1 MNMNSQLIDYAE
13 ILVVDDN
20 VVNVRLL
27 SDILS
32 GMGYEVRKA
41 LSGKAAIDSI
51 YSCLPDLILLDI
63 RMPEMDGYQ
72 VCEAL
77 KSDPKTYDIPIIF
90 ISASDD
96 TWDKVKAFQL
106 GGADYITKPFKNAEV
121 LARVK
126 NHLHIRSL
134 QQQLIENNEKL
145 TQANHELEKF
155 TSVVSHD
162 LQQPMQSILG
172 FARILEFTLKDKLE
186 PEEYTHLQ
194 SIISAGDRM
203 KRLIQDLLIYA
214 KMGQEQIA
222 LEPVDCNEIIGQVKE
237 NLASAIAERNVNLIC
252 SSLPTV
258 QGNELQLVQL
268 FQNLINNAIKF
279 TAPDRQ
285 PEIQIKVVI
294 RKNKCLISIKDN
306 GIGIPLDKTGEVFQ
320 VFKRFHD
327 SKKYSG
333 HGIGLAT
340 CRKIAENHGGKIWFK
355 SEVDVGTSFYFT
367 LLMPDAEEETQE
379 VTE

>member
-1 MNMNSQLIDYAE
+1 MVDHAE
-13 ILVVDDN
+13 ILVIDDN

-27 SDILS
+27 SDILT

-41 LSGKAAIDSI
+41 LTGKAGIASI
-51 YSCLPDLILLDI
+51 HSCLPDLILLDI
-63 RMPEMDGYQ
+63 RMPEMDGYE
-72 VCEAL
+72 VCELL
-77 KSDPKTYDIPIIF
+77 KKDTRTADIPIIF

-106 GGADYITKPFKNAEV
+106 GGSDYITKPFKNAEV

-126 NHLHIRSL
+126 NHLQIRFL

-145 TQANHELEKF
+145 IQVNQELEQF

-162 LQQPMQSILG
+162 LQQPVQSILG
-172 FARILEFTLKDKLE
+172 FARILELSLKDKLQ
-186 PEEYTHLQ
+186 PEEYTYLQ

-203 KRLIQDLLIYA
+203 KRLIQGLLIYA
-214 KMGQEQIA
+214 KMGQDQMM
-222 LEPVDCNEIIGQVKE
+222 LEAVDCNQIVEQVQE
-237 NLASAIAERNVNLIC
+237 NLASAIAERNVKIIY

-258 QGNELQLVQL
+258 QGNEVQLIQL

-279 TAPDRQ
+279 THPDRK
-285 PEIQIKVVI
+285 PEIEIKAVI

-306 GIGIPLDKTGEVFQ
+306 GIGIPLDKTKEVFQ

-327 SKKYSG
+327 SKQYSG
-333 HGIGLAT
+333 YGIGLAT
-340 CRKIAENHGGKIWFK
+340 CRKITENHGGKIWFK
-355 SEVDVGTSFYFT
+355 SEVDMGTIFYFT
-367 LLMPDAEEETQE
+367 LLMSGEQEQTQE
-379 VTE
+379 EGE